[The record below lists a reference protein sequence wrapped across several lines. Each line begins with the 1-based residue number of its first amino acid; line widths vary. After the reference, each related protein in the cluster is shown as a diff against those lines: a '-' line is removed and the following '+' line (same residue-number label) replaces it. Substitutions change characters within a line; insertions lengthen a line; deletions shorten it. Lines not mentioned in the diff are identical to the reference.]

1 MRIFFFLVLTILGI
15 TACQT
20 KNSKATE
27 KRSLSCYIRVLESEG
42 RVRAEA
48 TMSTKVHPDS
58 TSQPIEVPNGIL
70 YQGTMMNLIPN
81 QGLTYFKDFP
91 GTYME
96 DHKFTWEGT
105 DRTPM
110 ALSLKMNSIKKF
122 SFGQKAISASKPATL
137 TWENNGLEKGE
148 SLVLIWENAKENRTV
163 PMELYIQ
170 GTFPKIEFP
179 AGKMK
184 ELTPGVW
191 TLYVVRKKLTR
202 SEVGN
207 VSTQTIM
214 EFYSQTDTLNVVQ

>member
-20 KNSKATE
+20 KNAKASE

-48 TMSTKVHPDS
+48 TMSTQVHPDS
-58 TSQPIEVPNGIL
+58 AKHPIEVPNGIL

-91 GTYME
+91 GAYME

-110 ALSLKMNSIKKF
+110 ALSVKMNSIKKF

-137 TWENNGLEKGE
+137 TWENNGLEDRK
-148 SLVLIWENAKENRTV
+148 S
-163 PMELYIQ
+163 
-170 GTFPKIEFP
+170 
-179 AGKMK
+179 
-184 ELTPGVW
+184 
-191 TLYVVRKKLTR
+191 VV
-202 SEVGN
+202 
-207 VSTQTIM
+207 
-214 EFYSQTDTLNVVQ
+214 